1 MADINHDAWR
11 DEAALYALG
20 ALAGKERDAFEA
32 HLATCAEC
40 AAEVRAL
47 DGVVTALPY
56 ATPLVD
62 APASLRARVLTAAGA
77 PQASSRSTVTQMPAH
92 THISVER
99 AHISVNVAWLA
110 AAALLVVSVALGAY
124 AVNLRQRVGGL
135 EGQLRE
141 AVNRLDLTEQRLA
154 EATRAAE
161 RAQMRMAVLTS
172 PDLKQVSLKGQPVA
186 PRAAGRAFWS
196 RSNGLLFAANDLPP
210 LPAGRTYQ
218 LWFLTPG
225 APVSAGLIKPDQN
238 GRIAA
243 AFDTPPGT
251 PDPTGLAVSI
261 EPEGG
266 VPAPT
271 GAIYLAGLTQ

>member
-1 MADINHDAWR
+1 MADMDHDALR
-11 DEAALYALG
+11 EAAGLYALG
-20 ALAGKERDAFEA
+20 ALARDERGAFEA

-47 DGVVTALPY
+47 AGVVAALPY
-56 ATPLVD
+56 AVPQID
-62 APASLRARVLTAAGA
+62 PPSALRGRVLAAAGPSQESRA
-77 PQASSRSTVTQMPAH
+77 AVTAMPTRVRPGFVQAG
-92 THISVER
+92 
-99 AHISVNVAWLA
+99 WLS
-110 AAALLVVSVALGAY
+110 AAALLIASVALGAY
-124 AVNLRQRVGGL
+124 AMSLRQRVVGL

-161 RAQMRMAVLTS
+161 RAQLRMAVLIS
-172 PDLKQVSLKGQPVA
+172 PDLKQVSLAGQPPA

-196 RSNGLLFAANDLPP
+196 RSNGLLFAANELPP

-218 LWFLTPG
+218 LWFLTTG
-225 APVSAGLIKPDQN
+225 APVSAGLIRPDQN
-238 GRIAA
+238 GRVTA

-261 EPEGG
+261 EPDGG

-271 GAIYLAGLTQ
+271 GAIYLAGLAQ

>member
-1 MADINHDAWR
+1 MTDKDHDALR
-11 DEAALYALG
+11 ETSGLYALG
-20 ALAGKERDAFEA
+20 ALAGDERHAFEA

-47 DGVVTALPY
+47 GGVVNTLPY
-56 ATPLVD
+56 AVPQVD
-62 APASLRARVLTAAGA
+62 PPPALRGRVLAAVGGM
-77 PQASSRSTVTQMPAH
+77 QVSSRSSVTQMP
-92 THISVER
+92 TR
-99 AHISVNVAWLA
+99 ARSGFVSAGWFS
-110 AAALLVVSVALGAY
+110 AAALLIASVALGAY
-124 AVNLRQRVGGL
+124 AVNLRQRVSGL

-141 AVNRLDLTEQRLA
+141 AIDRVDLTEQQLA
-154 EATRAAE
+154 EARSAAE

-172 PDLKQVSLKGQPVA
+172 PDLKQVNLMGQPPA

-196 RSNGLLFAANDLPP
+196 RSNGLLFAANELPP

-218 LWFLTPG
+218 LWYLTPG
-225 APVSAGLIKPDQN
+225 APVSAGLIRPDDQ
-238 GRIAA
+238 GRITA

-251 PDPTGLAVSI
+251 PEPTGLAVSI

-271 GAIYLAGLTQ
+271 GAIYLAGMTQ